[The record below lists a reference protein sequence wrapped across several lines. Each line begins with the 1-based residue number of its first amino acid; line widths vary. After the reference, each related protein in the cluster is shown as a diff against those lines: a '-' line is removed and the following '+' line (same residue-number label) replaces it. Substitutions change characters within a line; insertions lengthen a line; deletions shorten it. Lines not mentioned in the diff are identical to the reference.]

1 MIHQNKLK
9 IALEILYLLIKMNK
23 SEYLPSYAIPLT
35 RKKIE
40 ILWTDYNCL
49 DDCL

>member
-23 SEYLPSYAIPLT
+23 SEYLPSYAIPLIH
-35 RKKIE
+35 KKLRYCGQTI
-40 ILWTDYNCL
+40 IV
-49 DDCL
+49 